1 MATLEKIRSKG
12 VLLIIVVGVALLSFI
27 IGDFLTNGS
36 SVRNKS
42 RETVAVINGE
52 KINIAEYQELLD
64 QITVFQK
71 YESRQENVDE
81 QTMQQMRAYVWDQLI
96 REKLLLEEAEKMGL
110 TVTADE
116 LSDRLIGN
124 NIHPLIQQRQFFA
137 DESGR
142 FNRSML
148 LQFLNLKDEE
158 PTENQMA
165 QTLEEY
171 KKLWI
176 FLEKT
181 VKFALLQE
189 KYNSLVAN
197 ALVSNSVEAK
207 LNFDLNSTS
216 VNVNYVVQP
225 YFSIPDTDVTVS
237 DKEIKDRY
245 NARLKLY
252 RQDPTVSMKLVTFR
266 IQPGEDD
273 YKEAEQ
279 FINSLRDEF
288 SKTEEVSELVNRNS
302 DIPYNGRNY
311 TRSTVPFAY
320 REFAFAGNKGDV
332 SDPMFINNA
341 YTMARIM
348 ETGINLP
355 DSVKLRHIFLLTAD
369 EPKLDSIM
377 GAIRAGANF
386 GELAKKYSAVKQTA
400 DNNGEIGWIMD
411 GDPSLD
417 KEIMKDALTRK
428 TNDIFTFKN
437 AQGTQIIQI
446 MEQTPAR
453 QKVKLAI
460 LERSVIASSKT
471 EGKIFNDAKRFAAG
485 LKAELFDSIANKNNY
500 AVRVANDVLQSN
512 ATVLDIPQSR
522 QIIRWAFEEGKGKV
536 SDVFECEKQ
545 FVVATVTDLNKSKY
559 RPLNAVADQIKIELL
574 NDKKAEKIIANLK
587 DKAGND
593 TSLVALAGSIGQ
605 EVKQAQ
611 GVTFGVFQF
620 GMAGFEPAVIGK
632 AVSLNQNQVSAPVKG
647 NAGVYVLA
655 ATAVTKNPGEFNA
668 ATEKQSLR
676 SRFSYSTPNAIL
688 MDMRNNAE
696 ITDNRLNFY

>member
-1 MATLEKIRSKG
+1 MATLQKIRSKG
-12 VLLIIVVGVALLSFI
+12 VLLLVVVGVALLSFI
-27 IGDFLTNGS
+27 IGDFLTNSS

-42 RETVAVINGE
+42 RETVAEINGE
-52 KINIAEYQELLD
+52 KINIAAFQQLLD

-110 TVTADE
+110 TVTPDE
-116 LSDRLIGN
+116 LSERLIGDD
-124 NIHPLIQQRQFFA
+124 IHPLIQQRQFFA
-137 DESGR
+137 DETGR

-148 LQFLNLKDEE
+148 LQFLNFKDEE
-158 PTENQMA
+158 ATDNQMA
-165 QTLEEY
+165 QSLEEY
-171 KKLWI
+171 KMLWI

-189 KYNSLVAN
+189 KYNSLISN

-225 YFSIPDTDVTVS
+225 YFSIPDADVVVT

-245 NARLKLY
+245 NARLRMY
-252 RQDPTVSMKLVTFR
+252 RQDPTVSLKLVTFR
-266 IQPGEDD
+266 IQPSEED

-279 FINSLRDEF
+279 FINNLRDEF
-288 SKTEEVSELVNRNS
+288 KNTDDVSELVNRNS

-311 TRSTVPFAY
+311 TRNTIPFAY
-320 REFAFAGNKGDV
+320 REFAFTGKVGDV

-341 YTMARIM
+341 YTMGRIM

-355 DSVKLRHIFLLTAD
+355 DSVRLRHIFLVTAD

-377 GAIRAGANF
+377 GAIRGGANF

-417 KEIMKDALTRK
+417 KEIMQNALTRK
-428 TNDIFTFKN
+428 PDEIFTFKN
-437 AQGTQIIQI
+437 AQGTQIVQI

-453 QKVKLAI
+453 QKVKFAI

-485 LKAELFDSIANKNNY
+485 LKAEMFDSIANKNNY
-500 AVRVANDVLQSN
+500 PIRVANDVLQSN
-512 ATVLDIPQSR
+512 PNVLDIPQSR
-522 QIIRWAFEEGKGKV
+522 QIIRWAFESGKGKV

-559 RPLNAVADQIKIELL
+559 RSLNAVADQIKNELI
-574 NDKKAEKIIANLK
+574 NDKKAEKIIAGLK
-587 DKAGND
+587 DKVGND
-593 TSLVALAGSIGQ
+593 TSLVTLANSISQ
-605 EVKQAQ
+605 EVKQAH
-611 GVTFGVFQF
+611 GVTFGAFQF
-620 GMAGFEPAVIGK
+620 GMAGFEPAVIGR
-632 AVSLNQNQVSAPVKG
+632 AVSLKQNQISAPVKG

-655 ATAVTKNPGEFNA
+655 ATSVTKTPGEFNA
-668 ATEKQSLR
+668 AAEKQSLR
-676 SRFSYSTPNAIL
+676 SRFNVSAPNAIL
-688 MDMRNNAE
+688 MDLRDKAD

>member
-27 IGDFLTNGS
+27 IGDFLTNSS

-52 KINIAEYQELLD
+52 KINIADYQELLD
-64 QITVFQK
+64 QITIFQK
-71 YESRQENVDE
+71 YESRMENIDE
-81 QTMQQMRAYVWDQLI
+81 QTMQQMKAYVWDQLI

-110 TVTADE
+110 TVTSDE
-116 LSDRLIGN
+116 LSDRLIGD

-137 DESGR
+137 DETGR

-148 LQFLNLKDEE
+148 LQFLNFKDEE
-158 PTENQMA
+158 ATDNQMA

-197 ALVSNSVEAK
+197 TLVSNSVEAR
-207 LNFDLNSTS
+207 LNFDINSTL
-216 VNVNYVVQP
+216 VDVNYVVQP
-225 YFSIPDTDVTVS
+225 YFTIPDTEVS
-237 DKEIKDRY
+237 VSEKEIKDRY
-245 NARLKLY
+245 NSRLRMY
-252 RQDPTVSMKLVTFR
+252 RQDPSVSLKLVSFR
-266 IQPGEDD
+266 VQPSEEDFR
-273 YKEAEQ
+273 EAEQ
-279 FINSLRDEF
+279 FINSLHDEF
-288 SKTEEVSELVNRNS
+288 SKTDEVSELVNRNS
-302 DIPYNGRNY
+302 DIPYHGRHY
-311 TRSTVPFAY
+311 TRKTIPLTY
-320 REFAFAGNKGDV
+320 LEFAFSGTPGSV
-332 SDPMFINNA
+332 SEPRFINNA

-348 ETGINLP
+348 ETGIFLP
-355 DSVKLRHIFLLTAD
+355 DSVRLRHIFLLTAN

-377 GAIRAGANF
+377 GAIRGGANF

-417 KEIMKDALTRK
+417 KEIMEQALTK
-428 TNDIFTFKN
+428 KVNEIFTFKN

-453 QKVKLAI
+453 EKVKLAI
-460 LERSVIASSKT
+460 MERSVIASSKT

-485 LKAELFDSIANKNNY
+485 LQAEMFDSIANKNSY
-500 AVRVANDVLQSN
+500 IVRVANDVLQSN

-522 QIIRWAFEEGKGKV
+522 QIIRWAFESGKNKV
-536 SDVFECEKQ
+536 SDVFECENQ
-545 FVVATVTDLNKSKY
+545 FVVATVTDLNESGY
-559 RPLNAVADQIKIELL
+559 RPLSAVTDQIKTELL

-587 DKAGND
+587 DKVGND
-593 TSLVALAGSIGQ
+593 TSLLVLAGTIGQ
-605 EVKQAQ
+605 EVKKTS
-611 GVTFGVFQF
+611 GVNFGAFQF
-620 GMAGFEPAVIGK
+620 GMEGFEPAVIGK
-632 AVSLNQNQVSAPVKG
+632 AVSLKQHQVSAPVKG
-647 NAGVYVLA
+647 NSGVYVLA
-655 ATAVTKNPGEFNA
+655 ATSVSKNPGEFNA
-668 ATEKQSLR
+668 ETEKQSMR
-676 SRFSYSTPNAIL
+676 SRFSHSTPNAIL
-688 MDMRNNAE
+688 MDMRDKAK
-696 ITDNRLNFY
+696 ITDNRLDFY

>member
-1 MATLEKIRSKG
+1 MATLQKIRNKG

-52 KINIAEYQELLD
+52 KINIADYQELLD

-71 YESRQENVDE
+71 YESRMENIDE

-96 REKLLLEEAEKMGL
+96 REKLLLEEAGKMGL

-148 LQFLNLKDEE
+148 LQFLNFKDEE
-158 PTENQMA
+158 ATDSQMA
-165 QTLEEY
+165 QSLEEY

-189 KYNSLVAN
+189 KYNSLVGN

-207 LNFDLNSTS
+207 LNFDINSTS

-225 YFSIPDTDVTVS
+225 YFTIPDADVTVS

-245 NARLKLY
+245 NARLRLY
-252 RQDPTVSMKLVTFR
+252 RQDPTVSLKLVTFR
-266 IQPGEDD
+266 IQPSEED
-273 YKEAEQ
+273 YKDAEQ
-279 FINSLRDEF
+279 FISSMRDEF
-288 SKTEEVSELVNRNS
+288 SKTDDVSELVNRNS

-311 TRSTVPFAY
+311 TRNTVPFAY
-320 REFAFAGNKGDV
+320 REFAFAGNKNDV

-369 EPKLDSIM
+369 ETKLDSIM
-377 GAIRAGANF
+377 GAIRGGANF

-417 KEIMKDALTRK
+417 KEIMQNALTKK
-428 TNDIFTFKN
+428 TNEIFTFKN

-485 LKAELFDSIANKNNY
+485 LKAEMFDSIANKNNY

-522 QIIRWAFEEGKGKV
+522 QIIRWAFENGKGKV
-536 SDVFECEKQ
+536 SDVFESEKQ

-559 RPLNAVADQIKIELL
+559 RPLNAVADQIKNELL
-574 NDKKAEKIIANLK
+574 NDKKAEKIIASLK
-587 DKAGND
+587 DKVGND
-593 TSLVALAGSIGQ
+593 TSLVALASSISQ

-611 GVTFGVFQF
+611 GVTFGAFQF

-632 AVSLNQNQVSAPVKG
+632 AVSLAQNQVSAPVKG

-655 ATAVTKNPGEFNA
+655 ATSVTKTPGEFNA
-668 ATEKQSLR
+668 AAEKQAMR
-676 SRFSYSTPNAIL
+676 SRFSFSTPNAIL
-688 MDMRNNAE
+688 MDMRDKAE

>member
-12 VLLIIVVGVALLSFI
+12 VLLIVVVGVALLSFI

-42 RETVAVINGE
+42 RETVAEINGE

-81 QTMQQMRAYVWDQLI
+81 QTMQQMRAYVWDQLV

-110 TVTADE
+110 TITPEE

-148 LQFLNLKDEE
+148 LQFLNFKDEE
-158 PTENQMA
+158 ATDNQMA
-165 QTLEEY
+165 QSLEEY

-207 LNFDLNSTS
+207 LNFDLNSVV
-216 VNVNYVVQP
+216 VNANYVVQP
-225 YFSIPDTDVTVS
+225 YFSIPDSAVKVT

-252 RQDPTVSMKLVTFR
+252 RQEPAVSMKLVTFR
-266 IQPGEDD
+266 VQPSEED
-273 YKEAEQ
+273 YKEAEE
-279 FINSLRDEF
+279 FINGLREEF
-288 SKTEEVSELVNRNS
+288 SKTDEVTELVNRNS
-302 DIPYNGRNY
+302 DITYNGTNY
-311 TRSTVPFAY
+311 TRNTVPFAY
-320 REFAFAGNKGDV
+320 REFAFNGNVGDV

-341 YTMARIM
+341 YTMGRIM
-348 ETGINLP
+348 QTGINLP
-355 DSVKLRHIFLLTAD
+355 DSVRLRHIFLVTAD

-377 GAIRAGANF
+377 GAIRGGADF
-386 GELAKKYSAVKQTA
+386 GALARKYSAVKQTA

-417 KEIMKDALTRK
+417 KEIMQNAMTKKANEL
-428 TNDIFTFKN
+428 FTFKN

-485 LKAELFDSIANKNNY
+485 LKAEMFDSLANKNNY
-500 AVRVANDVLQSN
+500 QVRLANDVLQSN
-512 ATVLDIPQSR
+512 PNVLDIPQSR
-522 QIIRWAFEEGKGKV
+522 QIIRWAFENGKGKV

-545 FVVATVTDLNKSKY
+545 FVVATVTDLNESKY
-559 RPLNAVADQIKIELL
+559 RPLNAVADQIKNELL

-587 DKAGND
+587 DKVGND
-593 TSLVALAGSIGQ
+593 TSLVALASSIGQ

-611 GVTFGVFQF
+611 GVSFGAFQF
-620 GMAGFEPAVIGK
+620 GLAGFEPAVIGK
-632 AVSLNQNQVSAPVKG
+632 TVSMQQNQVSAPVKG
-647 NAGVYVLA
+647 NAGVYVVA
-655 ATAVTKNPGEFNA
+655 ATSVSKTPGEFNA
-668 ATEKQSLR
+668 VAEKQSMR
-676 SRFSYSTPNAIL
+676 SRFSFSAPNAIL
-688 MDMRNNAE
+688 MDMRDKAD